1 MFEIL
6 EERGEK
12 TKWTRV
18 LLWFYFLKTNKL
30 SKKELLI
37 EKIRDDIQKDVYLMD
52 EDEDYID
59 FREDENSYL
68 DSLDDEDYENIDD
81 VINGYLFF

>member
-1 MFEIL
+1 ME
-6 EERGEK
+6 
-12 TKWTRV
+12 
-18 LLWFYFLKTNKL
+18 NKNT
-30 SKKELLI
+30 KELLI

-52 EDEDYID
+52 EDDDID

>member
-18 LLWFYFLKTNKL
+18 LLWFYFLKTNKM

-37 EKIRDDIQKDVYLMD
+37 ESIKDDIKKDVYLMD
-52 EDEDYID
+52 DDEID

-68 DSLDDEDYENIDD
+68 DSLEDYEYENIDD
-81 VINGYLFF
+81 VINWYLFF

>member
-1 MFEIL
+1 M
-6 EERGEK
+6 
-12 TKWTRV
+12 
-18 LLWFYFLKTNKL
+18 

-37 EKIRDDIQKDVYLMD
+37 ESIKDEIKKDVYLMD
-52 EDEDYID
+52 DEDEIDY
-59 FREDENSYL
+59 REDENSYL

>member
-1 MFEIL
+1 M

-12 TKWTRV
+12 TRWTRV
-18 LLWFYFLKTNKL
+18 LLWFYFLKTNKM

-37 EKIRDDIQKDVYLMD
+37 ESIKDDIKKDVYLMD
-52 EDEDYID
+52 DEDEIDY
-59 FREDENSYL
+59 REDENSYL
-68 DSLDDEDYENIDD
+68 DSLEDYEYEDMDD

>member
-12 TKWTRV
+12 TKWTRE
-18 LLWFYFLKTNKL
+18 LLWIYFLKTNKM

-37 EKIRDDIQKDVYLMD
+37 ESIKDDIKKDVYLMD
-52 EDEDYID
+52 DEDEIDY
-59 FREDENSYL
+59 REDENSYL

-81 VINGYLFF
+81 VINWYLFS

>member
-1 MFEIL
+1 M
-6 EERGEK
+6 
-12 TKWTRV
+12 
-18 LLWFYFLKTNKL
+18 

-37 EKIRDDIQKDVYLMD
+37 EKINDEIKKDVYLMDD

-81 VINGYLFF
+81 VIN